1 MSSIFEQELAFKKDL
16 RKSLSIDDYYS
27 FKLRK
32 LMPFKIQKLL
42 VIASFYET
50 FLLEEDGRLAD
61 LLNQYFKER
70 DFGYIPVIYQITTE
84 AEALELLKTDNF
96 DLVIRI
102 LRFGELSALEFGK
115 ELKTTHPAIPYI
127 ILTYD
132 SPELEKL
139 LEAEGHQ
146 YVDRFFLWKGDGR
159 ILSGIIQYV
168 EDLKNTDI
176 DINEM
181 LVPVILLVEDN
192 IHYYSTYIPLLY
204 EELWHQTNRLLEEN
218 LTFSQRIFRQKGRPR
233 IRLAS
238 TFEEALSHFYKYK
251 DHLIG
256 IFTDIQFP
264 RFGKMNNTAGL
275 DFVEIIRKEM
285 LDIPIVMQSSD
296 LNQMEIARQYRA
308 SFIHKHSSTLLEDCR
323 RIMIRYFGF
332 GDLVFKNDNQQEIA
346 RISNM
351 YAFNSTVSSLPA
363 ESLWMYTKKGILK
376 RWLLAR
382 TELEL
387 ADIIEKEIRLKEHN
401 PLEFRKSLSNCLVDY
416 EAHRNKGS
424 IVNYNRMLQKEKW
437 HFCRLGSGS
446 LGGKARGLAFIDKVL
461 ALNMIPNEFQDI
473 SIQIPRTLVIG
484 TDYFDDFISRNKL
497 DKIAL
502 QENSKIRI
510 VNAFQEAELP
520 TMMLGDLR
528 DFIRQVSVP
537 LAVRSSSLLEDAL
550 YHPFA
555 GIYNTKML
563 PNNEMSPD
571 KRFITLC
578 NAIKLI
584 YASTFFPEARA
595 YIESVNHRIEEEK
608 MAVII
613 QEVVGTEKNNRFY
626 PEISGVGRSYNYY
639 PFGAATPEQGVVNL
653 ALGLGKIVV
662 SGERSLQF
670 SPYYPRIYPQ
680 FSDTKTMLSQSQSY
694 FYGINLA
701 PSVYHANADED
712 EFLVQST
719 LQDAEMDGSLDFI
732 ASTYS
737 YDNDRLQDGINFK
750 GPRVINFAGILKH
763 QFIPLSKLLIYLL
776 DLCEKAMGTPVEI
789 EFAITL
795 HPNQP
800 IKAEFGFLQV
810 RPIASKDEMVNIDLT
825 EDKKE
830 GALSY
835 CSHVLGN
842 GIVEGI
848 RYIMVVK
855 KENFDASK
863 TKLIAEEI
871 GQLNMIMKNK
881 SQQYILIGPGRWGS
895 SDPWLGIPVRWDQIN
910 FVKVLIETSFPGM
923 DVDPSQGSHFFQ
935 NITSLKIGY
944 FSVQIT
950 QKDTID
956 WDAINQQTVIQDL
969 HYVKLVEIKKPLT
982 IKMNGRKGEGIILFN
997 K

>member
-1 MSSIFEQELAFKKDL
+1 MSSVFEQELAFKKDL

-32 LMPFKIQKLL
+32 LMPFKIQKIL

-70 DFGYIPVIYQITTE
+70 DFGYVPSIFQITTE

-96 DLVIRI
+96 DLIIRI
-102 LRFGELSALEFGK
+102 LRFGEVSALEFGK
-115 ELKTTHPAIPYI
+115 SLKTNYPSIPYI

-132 SPELEKL
+132 SPELDRL
-139 LEAEGHQ
+139 LESEGHQ
-146 YVDRFFLWKGDGR
+146 YVDRFFLWKGDGK
-159 ILSGIIQYV
+159 IISSIIQFV

-176 DINEM
+176 DIHEM

-192 IHYYSTYIPLLY
+192 VHYYSTYIPLLY

-218 LTFSQRIFRQKGRPR
+218 LTYSQRIFRQKGRPR

-238 TFEEALSHFYKYK
+238 TFEEALSCFYKYK

-256 IFTDIQFP
+256 IFSDIQFP
-264 RFGKMNNTAGL
+264 RFGKMNKTAGL
-275 DFVEIIRKEM
+275 DFVELIRKEM

-296 LNQMEIARQYRA
+296 LNQMEIARQFKA

-323 RIMIRYFGF
+323 RIMIRYSGF

-346 RISNM
+346 RLSNM

-387 ADIIEKEIRLKEHN
+387 AEIIEKEIHLKEHN
-401 PLEFRKSLSNCLVDY
+401 PHEFRKSLSSYLVDY
-416 EAHRNKGS
+416 ETHRNKGN
-424 IVNYNRMLQKEKW
+424 IVNYNRMIEKDKW

-461 ALNMIPNEFQDI
+461 ALNMIPNEFQEI
-473 SIQIPRTLVIG
+473 SIHIPRTLVIG
-484 TDYFDDFISRNKL
+484 TDYFDDFISKNKL

-502 QENSKIRI
+502 KEDSKIRI

-520 TMMLGDLR
+520 TLMLGDLR
-528 DFIRQVSVP
+528 DFIRQVTVP
-537 LAVRSSSLLEDAL
+537 IAVRSSSLLEDAL

-563 PNNEMSPD
+563 PNNELSPD
-571 KRFITLC
+571 KRFISLC
-578 NAIKLI
+578 NAIKLV

-595 YIESVNHRIEEEK
+595 YVESVNHRIEEEK
-608 MAVII
+608 MAVIL
-613 QEVVGTEKNNRFY
+613 QEVVGTQKCNRFY

-639 PFGAATPEQGVVNL
+639 PFGAAKPEQGVVNL

-670 SPYYPRIYPQ
+670 SPFHPRILPQ
-680 FSDTKTMLSQSQSY
+680 FSDTKTMLTQSQSY
-694 FYGINLA
+694 FYAINLA
-701 PSVYHANADED
+701 PPVFQANADED
-712 EFLVQST
+712 EFLSQLS
-719 LQDAEMDGSLDFI
+719 LQDAELDGSLDYI

-737 YDNDRLQDGINFK
+737 YDNDRLQDGISFN

-763 QFIPLSKLLIYLL
+763 QFVPLSKLLIYLL

-810 RPIASKDEMVNIDLT
+810 RPIASKDEMVNIDLE
-825 EDKKE
+825 EDKKQE
-830 GALSY
+830 TLSF
-835 CSHVLGN
+835 CAHVLGN
-842 GIVEGI
+842 GIIEQI
-848 RYIMVVK
+848 HHLIVVK
-855 KENFDASK
+855 KESFDPSK

-871 GQLNMIMKNK
+871 GQLNQMMKNK
-881 SQQYILIGPGRWGS
+881 SLQYILIGPGRWGS

-910 FVKVLIETSFPGM
+910 FVKILIETSFPGM

-944 FSVQIT
+944 FSIQTT
-950 QKDTID
+950 QKDTLD
-956 WDAINQQTVIQDL
+956 WDTIHHQTVIQDL
-969 HYVKLVEIKKPLT
+969 PYTQLIETKKPLT
-982 IKMNGRKGEGIILFN
+982 IKMNGRKGEGMITFS
-997 K
+997 

>member
-1 MSSIFEQELAFKKDL
+1 MSSVFEQELAFKKDL

-32 LMPFKIQKLL
+32 LMPFKIQKIL

-70 DFGYIPVIYQITTE
+70 DFGYIPSIYQITTE

-96 DLVIRI
+96 DLIIRI
-102 LRFGELSALEFGK
+102 LRFGEVSALEFGK
-115 ELKTTHPAIPYI
+115 SLKTNHPSIPYI
-127 ILTYD
+127 VLTYD
-132 SPELEKL
+132 SPELERL
-139 LEAEGHQ
+139 LESEGHQ
-146 YVDRFFLWKGDGR
+146 YVDRFFLWKGDGK
-159 ILSGIIQYV
+159 IISSIIQFV

-176 DINEM
+176 DIHEM

-192 IHYYSTYIPLLY
+192 VHYYSTYIPLLY

-218 LTFSQRIFRQKGRPR
+218 LTYSQRIFRQKGRPR

-238 TFEEALSHFYKYK
+238 TFEEALSCFYKYK

-256 IFTDIQFP
+256 IFSDIQFP
-264 RFGKMNNTAGL
+264 RFGKMNKTAGL
-275 DFVEIIRKEM
+275 DFVELIRKEM

-296 LNQMEIARQYRA
+296 LNQMEIAQQFKA
-308 SFIHKHSSTLLEDCR
+308 SFIYKHSSTLLEDCR

-332 GDLVFKNDNQQEIA
+332 GDLVFKNDSQQEIA
-346 RISNM
+346 RLSNM

-387 ADIIEKEIRLKEHN
+387 AEIIEKEIHLKEHN
-401 PLEFRKSLSNCLVDY
+401 PYEFRKSLSNYLVDY
-416 EAHRNKGS
+416 EVHRNKGN
-424 IVNYNRMLQKEKW
+424 IVNYNRMIEKDKW

-461 ALNMIPNEFQDI
+461 ALNMIPNEFQEI
-473 SIQIPRTLVIG
+473 SIRIPRTLVIG
-484 TDYFDDFISRNKL
+484 TDFFDDFVSKNKL

-502 QENSKIRI
+502 KEDSKIRI

-520 TMMLGDLR
+520 TLMLGDLR
-528 DFIRQVSVP
+528 DFIRQVTVP
-537 LAVRSSSLLEDAL
+537 IAVRSSSLLEDAL

-563 PNNEMSPD
+563 PNNELSPD
-571 KRFITLC
+571 KRFISLC
-578 NAIKLI
+578 NAIKLV

-595 YIESVNHRIEEEK
+595 YVESVNHRIEEEK
-608 MAVII
+608 MAVIL
-613 QEVVGTEKNNRFY
+613 QEVVGTQKCNRFY

-639 PFGAATPEQGVVNL
+639 PFGAAKPEQGVVNL

-670 SPYYPRIYPQ
+670 SPFHPRILSQ
-680 FSDTKTMLSQSQSY
+680 FSDTKTMLTQSQSY
-694 FYGINLA
+694 FYAISLA
-701 PSVYHANADED
+701 PPVFQANADED
-712 EFLVQST
+712 EFLTQLS
-719 LQDAEMDGSLDFI
+719 LQDAELDGALDYI

-737 YDNDRLQDGINFK
+737 YDNDRLQDGIGFS

-776 DLCEKAMGTPVEI
+776 DLSEKAMGTPVEI

-810 RPIASKDEMVNIDLT
+810 RPIASKDEMVNIDLE
-825 EDKKE
+825 EDKKQE
-830 GALSY
+830 TLSF
-835 CSHVLGN
+835 CAHVLGN
-842 GIVEGI
+842 GIIEQI
-848 RYIMVVK
+848 RHLIVVK
-855 KENFDASK
+855 KETFDPSK

-871 GQLNMIMKNK
+871 GQLNQMMKNK
-881 SQQYILIGPGRWGS
+881 SLQYILIGPGRWGS

-910 FVKVLIETSFPGM
+910 FVKILIETSFPGM

-944 FSVQIT
+944 FSIQTT
-950 QKDTID
+950 QKDTLD
-956 WDAINQQTVIQDL
+956 WDTIHCQTVIQDL
-969 HYVKLVEIKKPLT
+969 PYTQLIETKKPLT
-982 IKMNGRKGEGIILFN
+982 IKMNGRKGEGVITFS
-997 K
+997 

>member
-1 MSSIFEQELAFKKDL
+1 MSSVFEQELAFKKDL

-32 LMPFKIQKLL
+32 LMPFKIQKIL

-70 DFGYIPVIYQITTE
+70 DFGYIPSIYQITTE

-96 DLVIRI
+96 DLIIRI
-102 LRFGELSALEFGK
+102 LRFGEVSALEFGK
-115 ELKTTHPAIPYI
+115 SLKTNHPSIPYI
-127 ILTYD
+127 VLTYD
-132 SPELEKL
+132 SPELERL
-139 LEAEGHQ
+139 LESEGHQ
-146 YVDRFFLWKGDGR
+146 YVDRFFLWKGDGK
-159 ILSGIIQYV
+159 IISSIIQFV

-176 DINEM
+176 DIHEM

-192 IHYYSTYIPLLY
+192 VHYYSTYIPLLY

-218 LTFSQRIFRQKGRPR
+218 LTYSQRIFRQKGRPR

-238 TFEEALSHFYKYK
+238 TFEEALSCFYKYK

-256 IFTDIQFP
+256 IFSDIQFP
-264 RFGKMNNTAGL
+264 RFGKMNKTAGL
-275 DFVEIIRKEM
+275 DFVELIRKEM

-296 LNQMEIARQYRA
+296 LNQMEIAQQFKA
-308 SFIHKHSSTLLEDCR
+308 SFIYKHSSTLLEDCR

-332 GDLVFKNDNQQEIA
+332 GDLVFKNDSQQEIA
-346 RISNM
+346 RLSNM

-387 ADIIEKEIRLKEHN
+387 AEIIEKEIHLKEHN
-401 PLEFRKSLSNCLVDY
+401 PYEFRKSLSNYLVDY
-416 EAHRNKGS
+416 EVHRNKGN
-424 IVNYNRMLQKEKW
+424 IVNYNRMIEKDKW

-461 ALNMIPNEFQDI
+461 ALNMIPNEFQEI
-473 SIQIPRTLVIG
+473 SIRIPRTLVIG
-484 TDYFDDFISRNKL
+484 TDFFDDFVSKNKL

-502 QENSKIRI
+502 KEDSKIRI

-520 TMMLGDLR
+520 TLMLGDLR
-528 DFIRQVSVP
+528 DFIRQVTVP
-537 LAVRSSSLLEDAL
+537 IAVRSSSLLEDAL

-563 PNNEMSPD
+563 PNNELSPD
-571 KRFITLC
+571 KRFISLC
-578 NAIKLI
+578 NAIKLV

-595 YIESVNHRIEEEK
+595 YVESVNHRIEEEK
-608 MAVII
+608 MAVIL
-613 QEVVGTEKNNRFY
+613 QEVVGTQKCNRFY

-639 PFGAATPEQGVVNL
+639 PFGAAKPEQGVVNL

-670 SPYYPRIYPQ
+670 SPFHPRILPQ
-680 FSDTKTMLSQSQSY
+680 FSDTKTMLTQSQSY
-694 FYGINLA
+694 FYAISLA
-701 PSVYHANADED
+701 PPVFQANADED
-712 EFLVQST
+712 EFLTQLS
-719 LQDAEMDGSLDFI
+719 LQDAELDGALDYI

-737 YDNDRLQDGINFK
+737 YDNDRLQDGIGFS

-776 DLCEKAMGTPVEI
+776 DLSEKAMGTPVEI

-810 RPIASKDEMVNIDLT
+810 RPIASKDEMVNIDLE
-825 EDKKE
+825 EDKKQE
-830 GALSY
+830 TLSF
-835 CSHVLGN
+835 CAHVLGN
-842 GIVEGI
+842 GIIEQI
-848 RYIMVVK
+848 RHLIVVK
-855 KENFDASK
+855 KETFDPSK

-871 GQLNMIMKNK
+871 GQLNQMMKNK
-881 SQQYILIGPGRWGS
+881 SLQYILIGPGRWGS

-910 FVKVLIETSFPGM
+910 FVKILIETSFPGM

-944 FSVQIT
+944 FSIQTT
-950 QKDTID
+950 QKDTLD
-956 WDAINQQTVIQDL
+956 WDTIHCQTVIQDL
-969 HYVKLVEIKKPLT
+969 PYTQLIETKKPLT
-982 IKMNGRKGEGIILFN
+982 IKMNGRKGEGVITFS
-997 K
+997 